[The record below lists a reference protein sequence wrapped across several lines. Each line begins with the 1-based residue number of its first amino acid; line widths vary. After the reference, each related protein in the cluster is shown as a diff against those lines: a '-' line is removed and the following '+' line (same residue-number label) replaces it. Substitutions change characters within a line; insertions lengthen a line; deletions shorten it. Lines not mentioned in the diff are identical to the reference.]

1 MNRNEGN
8 RNGGSP
14 PPVDLLDELPDA
26 VIVLDG
32 ARRMVA
38 ANRSAVELLGYSHK
52 ELLGASADD
61 VLDPRTRDGKLVWG
75 DGWPRAATLARVRRI
90 PEQEVD
96 ILTSPGRRLRVA
108 VTGRYRRHD
117 QTGAVEGVVLVLR
130 PCERRTTLAASGVE
144 VVSTVS
150 HELRSPLTSVKGY
163 TSLLLN
169 RWDRLDDDQKRSM
182 LEQVQHDADRVTR
195 LITELLDISRLETG
209 RLRLRCQMVD
219 IAELARV
226 IVEKVEISYPEIE
239 VSMLFPD
246 GLPRVY
252 ADADKVEQVLTNL
265 LENAAKYAEGH
276 TVRVEA
282 SFDGVAGE
290 LAVAVHD
297 VGKGI
302 PPAELPRLFN
312 KFFRGSEGGRPSGS
326 GLGLYIARGLV
337 EAHGGRIGAES
348 RLGEGSTFTFTL
360 PSDGFERANPGAAS
374 ATEVT

>member
-1 MNRNEGN
+1 MEGS
-8 RNGGSP
+8 GG
-14 PPVDLLDELPDA
+14 VTDTELLDELPDA
-26 VIVLDG
+26 VVVLDEHRFIT
-32 ARRMVA
+32 AVNDA
-38 ANRSAVELLGYSHK
+38 TVELLGRPAK

-61 VLDPRTRDGKLVWG
+61 VLAPRGRDGRLVWEE
-75 DGWPRAATLARVRRI
+75 GWPRAAHLIRVSRI
-90 PEQEVD
+90 PEQEVEVH
-96 ILTSPGRRLRVA
+96 SAGGRTRVA
-108 VTGRYRRHD
+108 VTGRYRRD
-117 QTGAVEGVVLVLR
+117 VGGRLVGVVLVLR
-130 PCERRTTLAASGVE
+130 PVSRRANLAASGVE

-219 IAELARV
+219 LADLAV
-226 IVEKVEISYPEIE
+226 GVVEKVRIGYPELD
-239 VSMLFPD
+239 VAVTFPD
-246 GLPRVY
+246 DLPPVY
-252 ADADKVEQVLTNL
+252 ADPDKVEQVLTNL
-265 LENAAKYAEGH
+265 LENAAKYADSSDVRLEGIYDREH
-276 TVRVEA
+276 E
-282 SFDGVAGE
+282 E

-297 VGKGI
+297 VGRGI
-302 PPAELPRLFN
+302 PASELPRLFN

-337 EAHGGRIGAES
+337 EAHGGRLEATS

-360 PSDGFERANPGAAS
+360 PTDGFEQAIGEGSS
-374 ATEVT
+374 A